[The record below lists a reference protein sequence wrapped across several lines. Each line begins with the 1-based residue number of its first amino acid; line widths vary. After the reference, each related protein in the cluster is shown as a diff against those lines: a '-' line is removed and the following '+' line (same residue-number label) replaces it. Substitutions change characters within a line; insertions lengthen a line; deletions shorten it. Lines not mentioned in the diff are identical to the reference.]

1 MIKKKNKDRVQMWVH
16 PEFKDVVSLNSAIK
30 KVDMITLTR
39 ELADKEKIKK
49 NKDRGFKFGF

>member
-1 MIKKKNKDRVQMWVH
+1 MWVH